1 MQCIFIVLVS
11 VFISVHLWLLAVYIN
26 IAFLIIMHIQPKKS
40 LGQNF
45 LKDPHYLGK
54 IVEAAQIGPG
64 DQVLEIGPGL
74 GHLTRALA
82 ETGCTLLLLELDD
95 RLIPRLREEFGSRST
110 VQIVHTDALEFD
122 YSGLTGTWKAVANLP
137 YYISTAIIQRLIAQ
151 RSRFTTLT
159 LMLQKEVAERIAADP
174 GGKEYGFLSVL
185 VQYAA
190 VPRLE
195 FSVPAGAFTP
205 QPKVDSTVLTLT
217 MRERPVTVANDEAL
231 FLRVIKAAFSQRRKT
246 LRNSLGQLG
255 YSRDVMNDVMSNTG
269 IDLRRRAETL
279 SVDEFC
285 GLTNY
290 FGGK

>member
-1 MQCIFIVLVS
+1 MS
-11 VFISVHLWLLAVYIN
+11 SSHLY
-26 IAFLIIMHIQPKKS
+26 PKKS

-54 IVEAAQIGPG
+54 IVDAARIGPR

-95 RLIPRLREEFGSRST
+95 RLVPRLREEFGTRHA
-110 VQIVHTDALEFD
+110 VQIVHADALEYDF
-122 YSGLTGTWKAVANLP
+122 SGLSGSWKVVANLP
-137 YYISTAIIQRLIAQ
+137 YYISTAIIQRLIAE
-151 RSRFTTLT
+151 RGRFTTLT
-159 LMLQKEVAERIAADP
+159 LMLQKEVAERIAAGP

-190 VPRLE
+190 EPRLE

-205 QPKVDSTVLTLT
+205 RPKVDSMVLTLT
-217 MRERPVTVANDEAL
+217 MRDRPETRANDEAL

-255 YSRDVMNDVMSNTG
+255 YPGEVMGAVMSGTG
-269 IDLRRRAETL
+269 IDLGRRAETL
-279 SVDEFC
+279 SVSEFC
-285 GLTNY
+285 RLANFLGQ
-290 FGGK
+290 KR

>member
-1 MQCIFIVLVS
+1 L
-11 VFISVHLWLLAVYIN
+11 
-26 IAFLIIMHIQPKKS
+26 HIYPKKS

-54 IVEAAQIGPG
+54 IVATARIGPR

-95 RLIPRLREEFGSRST
+95 RLIPRLREEFGSRPA
-110 VQIVHTDALEFD
+110 VRVVHADALEFD
-122 YSGLTGTWKAVANLP
+122 YSGLSGSWKVVANLP
-137 YYISTAIIQRLIAQ
+137 YYISTPIIQRLIAQ
-151 RSRFTTLT
+151 RGRFTTLT
-159 LMLQKEVAERIAADP
+159 LMLQKEVAERIAAGP

-185 VQYAA
+185 VQYSAI
-190 VPRLE
+190 PRLE

-217 MRERPVTVANDEAL
+217 MRERPETVADDEAL

-255 YSRDVMNDVMSNTG
+255 YPGDVMSGVKDGTG
-269 IDLRRRAETL
+269 IDLGRRAETL
-279 SVDEFC
+279 SVAEFC
-285 GLTNY
+285 RLANFLGSRHSENA
-290 FGGK
+290 GKPI

>member
-1 MQCIFIVLVS
+1 M
-11 VFISVHLWLLAVYIN
+11 HLY
-26 IAFLIIMHIQPKKS
+26 PKKS

-54 IVEAAQIGPG
+54 IVNAAQIGPQ

-82 ETGCTLLLLELDD
+82 ETGCRLLLLELDD
-95 RLIPRLREEFGSRST
+95 RLIPRLREEFGSRPT
-110 VQIVHTDALEFD
+110 VQIVHADALEYD
-122 YSGLTGTWKAVANLP
+122 YGGISGTWKVVANLP
-137 YYISTAIIQRLIAQ
+137 YYISTPIIQKLIAQ
-151 RSRFTTLT
+151 RGRFTTLT

-174 GGKEYGFLSVL
+174 SGKEYGFLSVL

-190 VPRLE
+190 VPRIE

-205 QPKVDSTVLTLT
+205 RPKVDSTVLTLS
-217 MRERPVTVANDEAL
+217 MRARPVTIANDEAL

-255 YSRDVMNDVMSNTG
+255 YPREVMTAVKDGTE
-269 IDLRRRAETL
+269 IDLGRRAETL
-279 SVDEFC
+279 SVSEFC
-285 GLTNY
+285 RLANFLGNAQSEST
-290 FGGK
+290 GTQV

>member
-1 MQCIFIVLVS
+1 M
-11 VFISVHLWLLAVYIN
+11 HLY
-26 IAFLIIMHIQPKKS
+26 PKKS

-54 IVEAAQIGPG
+54 IVDAAQIGTR

-82 ETGCTLLLLELDD
+82 ETGCRLLLLELDD
-95 RLIPRLREEFGSRST
+95 RIIPLLREEFGSRQT
-110 VQIVHTDALEFD
+110 VQVVHADALEFD
-122 YSGLTGTWKAVANLP
+122 YGGLSGTWKVVANLP

-151 RSRFTTLT
+151 RGRFTTLT

-190 VPRLE
+190 VARLE
-195 FSVPAGAFTP
+195 FTVPAGAFTP

-217 MRERPVTVANDEAL
+217 MRDRPEIIANDEVL

-255 YSRDVMNDVMSNTG
+255 YPREVMSAVKDGTG
-269 IDLRRRAETL
+269 IDMGRRAETL
-279 SVDEFC
+279 SVSEFC
-285 GLTNY
+285 RLANFLGSKNSESAA
-290 FGGK
+290 